1 MAAAAA
7 RCGLTAPPGE
17 EKAGSCPVPE
27 VEARSASPRSV
38 EMLLIAAA
46 LVRVLLITFLALVS
60 GAARGLMLSDVG
72 PSSKAHSARSPT
84 PWEVTTA
91 GSRAADKAMT
101 AELVSA
107 EQESIMASLGAAA
120 TQIQRHVRGWA
131 ARDFVHGR
139 LMARELMEAAAAALQ
154 HAWRG
159 FAERAAAAAEEAR
172 MLEELWA
179 RPLPLPAQ
187 VLRDRWGALQGANM
201 AKRFARFAAIA
212 DETTHVSWAR
222 LVDGHAAVLQRAW
235 RASAAAATWRMA
247 CHAAMRIQRAW
258 RAARGLGP
266 DKPRR
271 RRPQSAKHARALKA
285 RARAAW
291 GGCA

>member
-72 PSSKAHSARSPT
+72 PSSKAHSAGSPT

-91 GSRAADKAMT
+91 GSRAVDKAMT

-139 LMARELMEAAAAALQ
+139 LMARELLQ
-154 HAWRG
+154 
-159 FAERAAAAAEEAR
+159 
-172 MLEELWA
+172 
-179 RPLPLPAQ
+179 
-187 VLRDRWGALQGANM
+187 
-201 AKRFARFAAIA
+201 K
-212 DETTHVSWAR
+212 
-222 LVDGHAAVLQRAW
+222 
-235 RASAAAATWRMA
+235 
-247 CHAAMRIQRAW
+247 
-258 RAARGLGP
+258 
-266 DKPRR
+266 
-271 RRPQSAKHARALKA
+271 
-285 RARAAW
+285 
-291 GGCA
+291 

>member
-201 AKRFARFAAIA
+201 AWRGSPASRRSLTRPRTSAGRGSSTATRRCCSA
-212 DETTHVSWAR
+212 HGAR
-222 LVDGHAAVLQRAW
+222 LRQRRRGGW
-235 RASAAAATWRMA
+235 RATRPCASSG
-247 CHAAMRIQRAW
+247 HGVL
-258 RAARGLGP
+258 RG
-266 DKPRR
+266 
-271 RRPQSAKHARALKA
+271 
-285 RARAAW
+285 AW
-291 GGCA
+291 GPTSRAGAGRRAPSRPAR